1 MQLRKIVNHGN
12 SRWRVSAYVKGQ
24 RSQRFFAN
32 KCAALQ
38 WMQALRADPS
48 LVEFWC
54 NRATSEQRAI
64 IAAFEVAKLK
74 VISIRLQEN
83 NAVIAFEIVE
93 E

>member
-1 MQLRKIVNHGN
+1 
-12 SRWRVSAYVKGQ
+12 
-24 RSQRFFAN
+24 
-32 KCAALQ
+32 
-38 WMQALRADPS
+38 MQALRADPS

-54 NRATSEQRAI
+54 NRATSEQRDI